1 MSLESRILLAARL
14 IYAATSSM
22 ERYICIHAHLY
33 QPPREN
39 PWLETVEVQDSA
51 YPFHDWNQRITSEC
65 YAANASARILDNEGC
80 IASIANNYSKISFN
94 FGPTLLSW
102 MEKQEPEVYRAI
114 LEADRLSQE
123 RFSGHGS
130 AIAQGYNHMILPLA
144 NDHDRYTQVY
154 WGIRDFE
161 SRFHRAQEGMWLPET
176 AVDLQTLD
184 IMAQLGIKFTIL
196 SPYQAFRFRR
206 VGGRAYRDAT
216 GGKIDPSR
224 PYLVRLRDGRG
235 ITVFF
240 YDGPISQAVAFERLL
255 NSGEQFAHR
264 LAGGFVEAR
273 DWPQLM
279 HIATDGESY
288 GHHHAHGDMALAY
301 ALQFIEEKGIA
312 KLTNYGEYLEKHPPE
327 HEAQVI
333 ENSAWSCSHGVGRWR
348 ENCGCSSG
356 GRAGWSQSWRGPL
369 RQALDWLRDTTI
381 ALYEQRASA
390 LFADIWKARNE
401 YAGVIL
407 DRSRE
412 SLDRFFSEN
421 ALREL
426 SREEQVVALE
436 LLEMQRHAMLMY
448 TSCGW
453 FFDEISGIESGQVI
467 AYAGRVVQLAQ
478 KLSSQED
485 GDAIEAGFLERLAQ
499 AKSNLPAHGD
509 GAQIYQTSV
518 KPAVLGLQEVA
529 AHYAIS
535 SIFETGAAKYSYTVD
550 PSDYRTFISGKMQLA
565 VGRAEVCSQIT
576 QESEHFTFGVLH
588 MGDHTLSAG
597 VRSYQGEDSYTTTV
611 QELQRAFSR
620 ADIPGVIRVIDRN
633 FGGAIYSLKSLFRDE
648 QRRIMDHILESTLR
662 EAEASLRAIYEH
674 HAPLM
679 RFLSDVSYPRPKA
692 LAIAA
697 EFVINA
703 SLRREFRTDFLDL
716 REVKSLL
723 TQAKEE
729 GVQID
734 SAGLGFLMERK
745 LNGLMLQLQ
754 HRPQNLGLLRKILSL
769 LEVLKELPFAVNLW
783 KVENLYYQMSR
794 TSYPDL
800 LKGTSVP
807 AEWFDNFLKLGRRLR
822 IRVEAAPPMQ
832 LAIAT

>member
-1 MSLESRILLAARL
+1 MSLEFGIQLDAA
-14 IYAATSSM
+14 ASSM
-22 ERYICIHAHLY
+22 ERYICIHAHFY

-39 PWLETVEVQDSA
+39 PWLETVELQDSA
-51 YPFHDWNQRITSEC
+51 YPFHDWNQRIASEC
-65 YAANASARILDNEGC
+65 YAPNASARILDNEGC
-80 IASIANNYSKISFN
+80 IARIQNNYSKISFN

-102 MEKQEPEVYRAI
+102 MEKEDPEVYRAI
-114 LEADRLSQE
+114 LEADRVSQE

-161 SRFHRAQEGMWLPET
+161 SRFHRAPEGMWLPET

-206 VGGRAYRDAT
+206 LGARAYRDAT
-216 GGKIDPSR
+216 SGKIDPSR
-224 PYLVRLRDGRG
+224 PYLVRLRDGRS

-264 LAGGFVEAR
+264 LAGGFADAR

-301 ALQFIEEKGIA
+301 ALQFIEENGIA
-312 KLTNYGEYLEKHPPE
+312 KLTNYGEYLEKHPPQ
-327 HEAQVI
+327 HEAQII
-333 ENSAWSCSHGVGRWR
+333 ENSAWSCSHSVGRWR

-356 GRAGWSQSWRGPL
+356 GREGWNQNWRGPL

-381 ALYEQRASA
+381 ALYEQLASA
-390 LFADIWKARNE
+390 FFSDVWKARDE
-401 YAGVIL
+401 YVGVIL

-412 SLDRFFSEN
+412 TRQRFFAAN
-421 ALREL
+421 AMRDL
-426 SREEQVVALE
+426 SRDEQVIALE

-467 AYAGRVVQLAQ
+467 AYAGRVIQLAQ

-485 GDAIEAGFLERLAQ
+485 GEAMESGFLERLSE
-499 AKSNLPAHGD
+499 AKSNLPEHED
-509 GAQIYQTSV
+509 GAQIYRKLVQ
-518 KPAVLGLQEVA
+518 PAIVGLEQVA

-535 SIFETGAAKYSYTVD
+535 SMFETGAAKYSYAVD
-550 PSDYRTFISGKMQLA
+550 PSDYRTFISGKMHLA
-565 VGRAEVCSQIT
+565 VGRAEICSTIT
-576 QESEHFTFGVLH
+576 QDTEQFTFAVLH
-588 MGDHTLSAG
+588 MGDHSLSAG
-597 VRSYQGEDSYTTTV
+597 VRKYAGEDPYAATV

-620 ADIPGVIRVIDRN
+620 ADMPAVIRVLDRN

-703 SLRREFRTDFLDL
+703 SLRREFRADFLDL
-716 REVKSLL
+716 REVRSLL

-729 GVQID
+729 GVPLD
-734 SAGLGFLMERK
+734 SAGLAFVMGRK
-745 LNGLMLQLQ
+745 LNGLMQQLQ
-754 HRPQNLGLLRKILSL
+754 RRPQNHGLLRKILSL
-769 LEVLKELPFAVNLW
+769 LDVLKELPFAVNLW

-794 TSYPDL
+794 TSYPEL
-800 LKGTSVP
+800 LKQMSVP
-807 AEWFDNFLKLGRRLR
+807 AEWFDDFLRLGHRLR
-822 IRVEAAPPMQ
+822 IRVESAPPMQ

>member
-1 MSLESRILLAARL
+1 MSLEFGIQLDAA
-14 IYAATSSM
+14 ASSM
-22 ERYICIHAHLY
+22 ERYICIHAHFY

-39 PWLETVEVQDSA
+39 PWLETVELQDSA
-51 YPFHDWNQRITSEC
+51 YPFHDWNQRIASEC
-65 YAANASARILDNEGC
+65 YAPNASARILDNEGC
-80 IASIANNYSKISFN
+80 IARIQNNYSKISFN

-102 MEKQEPEVYRAI
+102 MEKEDPEVYRAI
-114 LEADRLSQE
+114 LEADRVSQE

-161 SRFHRAQEGMWLPET
+161 SRFHRAPEGMWLPET

-206 VGGRAYRDAT
+206 LGARAYRDAT
-216 GGKIDPSR
+216 SGKIDPSR
-224 PYLVRLRDGRG
+224 PYLVRLRDGRS

-264 LAGGFVEAR
+264 LAGGFADAR

-301 ALQFIEEKGIA
+301 ALQFIEENGIA
-312 KLTNYGEYLEKHPPE
+312 KLTNYGEYLEKHPPQ
-327 HEAQVI
+327 HEAQII
-333 ENSAWSCSHGVGRWR
+333 ENSAWSCSHSVGRWR

-356 GRAGWSQSWRGPL
+356 GREGWNQNWRGPL

-381 ALYEQRASA
+381 ALYEQLASA
-390 LFADIWKARNE
+390 FFSDVWKARDE
-401 YAGVIL
+401 YVGVIL

-412 SLDRFFSEN
+412 TRQRFFAAN
-421 ALREL
+421 AMRDL
-426 SREEQVVALE
+426 SRDEQVIALE

-467 AYAGRVVQLAQ
+467 AYAGRVIQLAQ

-485 GDAIEAGFLERLAQ
+485 GEAMESGFLERLSE
-499 AKSNLPAHGD
+499 AKSNLPEHED
-509 GAQIYQTSV
+509 GAQIYRKLV
-518 KPAVLGLQEVA
+518 RPAIVGLEQVA

-535 SIFETGAAKYSYTVD
+535 SMFETGAAKYSYAVD
-550 PSDYRTFISGKMQLA
+550 PSDYRTFISGKMHLA
-565 VGRAEVCSQIT
+565 VGRAEICSTIT
-576 QESEHFTFGVLH
+576 QDTEQFTFAVLH
-588 MGDHTLSAG
+588 MGDHSLSAG
-597 VRSYQGEDSYTTTV
+597 VRKYAGEDPYAATV

-620 ADIPGVIRVIDRN
+620 ADMPAVIRVLDRN

-703 SLRREFRTDFLDL
+703 SLRREFRADFLDL
-716 REVKSLL
+716 REVRSLL

-729 GVQID
+729 GVPLD
-734 SAGLGFLMERK
+734 SAGLAFVMGRK
-745 LNGLMLQLQ
+745 LNGLMQQLQ
-754 HRPQNLGLLRKILSL
+754 RRPQNHGLLRKILSL
-769 LEVLKELPFAVNLW
+769 LDVLKELPFAVNLW

-794 TSYPDL
+794 TSYPEL
-800 LKGTSVP
+800 LKQMSVP
-807 AEWFDNFLKLGRRLR
+807 AEWFDDFLRLGHRLR
-822 IRVEAAPPMQ
+822 IRVESAPPMQ

>member
-1 MSLESRILLAARL
+1 MSHLPGILLHARL
-14 IYAATSSM
+14 VRRHSSM
-22 ERYICIHAHLY
+22 ERYICIHAHFY

-51 YPFHDWNQRITSEC
+51 YPFHDWNQRIASEC
-65 YAANASARILDNEGC
+65 YAPNASARILDAEGC
-80 IASIANNYSKISFN
+80 IARIQNNYSKISFN

-102 MEKQEPEVYRAI
+102 MEKEDPEVYRAI

-161 SRFHRAQEGMWLPET
+161 SRFHRAPEGMWLPET

-206 VGGRAYRDAT
+206 MGARAYRDAT
-216 GGKIDPSR
+216 SGKIDPSR
-224 PYLVRLRDGRG
+224 PYLVRLRDGRS

-264 LAGGFVEAR
+264 LAGGFADAR

-301 ALQFIEEKGIA
+301 ALQFIEENGIA

-356 GRAGWSQSWRGPL
+356 GRAGWDQNWRGPL

-381 ALYEQRASA
+381 ALYEQIASA
-390 LFADIWKARNE
+390 FFSDVWKARDE
-401 YAGVIL
+401 YLSVIL
-407 DRSRE
+407 DRSQE
-412 SLDRFFSEN
+412 SRQRFFAAN
-421 ALREL
+421 ATRDL
-426 SREEQVVALE
+426 SRDEQVIALE

-467 AYAGRVVQLAQ
+467 AYAGRVIQLAQ

-485 GDAIEAGFLERLAQ
+485 GEAMESGFLERLSQ
-499 AKSNLPAHGD
+499 ARSNLPEHGD
-509 GAQIYQTSV
+509 GAQIYRTLV
-518 KPAVLGLQEVA
+518 KPAIVGLEEVA

-535 SIFETGAAKYSYTVD
+535 SMFETGAAKYSYAVD
-550 PSDYRTFISGKMQLA
+550 PSDYRTFISGKMHLA
-565 VGRAEVCSQIT
+565 VGRAEICSVIT
-576 QESEHFTFGVLH
+576 QETEQFTFAVLH
-588 MGDHTLSAG
+588 MGDHSLSAG
-597 VRSYQGEDSYTTTV
+597 VRKYAGEEPYTATV

-620 ADIPGVIRVIDRN
+620 ADIPAVIRVLDRN

-703 SLRREFRTDFLDL
+703 SLRREFRADFLDL
-716 REVKSLL
+716 REVRSLL
-723 TQAKEE
+723 MQAKEE
-729 GVQID
+729 GVQLD
-734 SAGLGFLMERK
+734 SAGLAFVMERK
-745 LNGLMLQLQ
+745 LNGLMQQLQ
-754 HRPQNLGLLRKILSL
+754 RRPQNHGLLRKILSL
-769 LEVLKELPFAVNLW
+769 LDVLKELPFAVNLW

-794 TSYPDL
+794 TSYPEL
-800 LKGTSVP
+800 LKQMSVP
-807 AEWFDNFLKLGRRLR
+807 AEWFDDFLRLGQRLR
-822 IRVEAAPPMQ
+822 IRVESAPPMQ

>member
-1 MSLESRILLAARL
+1 MSLEFGIQLDAA
-14 IYAATSSM
+14 ASSM
-22 ERYICIHAHLY
+22 ERYICIHAHFY

-39 PWLETVEVQDSA
+39 PWLETVELQDSA
-51 YPFHDWNQRITSEC
+51 YPFHDWNQRIASEC
-65 YAANASARILDNEGC
+65 YAPNASARILDNEGC
-80 IASIANNYSKISFN
+80 IARIQNNYSKISFN

-102 MEKQEPEVYRAI
+102 MEKEDPEVYRAI
-114 LEADRLSQE
+114 LEADRVSQE

-161 SRFHRAQEGMWLPET
+161 SRFHRAPEGMWLPET

-206 VGGRAYRDAT
+206 LGARAYRDAT
-216 GGKIDPSR
+216 SGKIDPSR
-224 PYLVRLRDGRG
+224 PYLVRLRDGRS

-264 LAGGFVEAR
+264 LAGGFADAR

-301 ALQFIEEKGIA
+301 ALQFIEENGIA
-312 KLTNYGEYLEKHPPE
+312 KLTNYGEYLEKHPPQ
-327 HEAQVI
+327 HEAQII
-333 ENSAWSCSHGVGRWR
+333 ENSAWSCSHSVGRWR

-356 GRAGWSQSWRGPL
+356 GREGWNQNWRGPL

-381 ALYEQRASA
+381 ALYEQLASA
-390 LFADIWKARNE
+390 FFSDVWKARDE
-401 YAGVIL
+401 YVGVIL

-412 SLDRFFSEN
+412 TRQRFFAAN
-421 ALREL
+421 AMRDL
-426 SREEQVVALE
+426 SRDEQVIALE

-467 AYAGRVVQLAQ
+467 AYAGRVIQLAQ

-485 GDAIEAGFLERLAQ
+485 GEAMESGFLERLSE
-499 AKSNLPAHGD
+499 AKSNLPEHGD
-509 GAQIYQTSV
+509 GAQIYRKLVQ
-518 KPAVLGLQEVA
+518 PAIVGLEQVA

-535 SIFETGAAKYSYTVD
+535 SMFETGAAKYSYAVD
-550 PSDYRTFISGKMQLA
+550 PSDYRTFISGKMHLA
-565 VGRAEVCSQIT
+565 VGRAEICSTIT
-576 QESEHFTFGVLH
+576 QDTEQFTFAVLH
-588 MGDHTLSAG
+588 MGDHSLSAG
-597 VRSYQGEDSYTTTV
+597 VRKYAGEDPYAATV

-620 ADIPGVIRVIDRN
+620 ADMPAVIRVLDRN

-703 SLRREFRTDFLDL
+703 SLRREFRADFLDL
-716 REVKSLL
+716 REVRSLL

-729 GVQID
+729 GVPLD
-734 SAGLGFLMERK
+734 SAGLAFVMGRK
-745 LNGLMLQLQ
+745 LNGLMQQLQ
-754 HRPQNLGLLRKILSL
+754 RRPQNHGLLRKILSL
-769 LEVLKELPFAVNLW
+769 LDVLKELPFAVNLW

-794 TSYPDL
+794 TSYPEL
-800 LKGTSVP
+800 LKQMSVP
-807 AEWFDNFLKLGRRLR
+807 AEWFDDFLRLGHRLR
-822 IRVEAAPPMQ
+822 IRVESAPPMQ

>member
-1 MSLESRILLAARL
+1 MSLEFGIQLDAA
-14 IYAATSSM
+14 ASSM
-22 ERYICIHAHLY
+22 ERYICIHAHFY

-39 PWLETVEVQDSA
+39 PWLETVELQDSA

-65 YAANASARILDNEGC
+65 YAPNASARILDAEGC
-80 IASIANNYSKISFN
+80 IARITNNYSKISFN

-161 SRFHRAQEGMWLPET
+161 SRFHRAPEGMWLPET

-206 VGGRAYRDAT
+206 LGARAYRDAT
-216 GGKIDPSR
+216 SGKIDPSR
-224 PYLVRLRDGRG
+224 PYLVRLRDGRS

-264 LAGGFVEAR
+264 LAGGFADAR

-312 KLTNYGEYLEKHPPE
+312 KLTNYGEYLEKHPPQ
-327 HEAQVI
+327 HEAQII

-356 GRAGWSQSWRGPL
+356 GRAGWDQTWRGPL

-381 ALYEQRASA
+381 ALYEQLASA
-390 LFADIWKARNE
+390 FFRDVWKARDE
-401 YAGVIL
+401 YVGVIL
-407 DRSRE
+407 DRSLE
-412 SLDRFFSEN
+412 SRQRFFAAN
-421 ALREL
+421 ATRDL
-426 SREEQVVALE
+426 SRDEQVIALE

-467 AYAGRVVQLAQ
+467 AYAGRVIQLAQ

-485 GDAIEAGFLERLAQ
+485 GEAMESGFLERLSQ
-499 AKSNLPAHGD
+499 ARSNLPEHGD
-509 GAQIYQTSV
+509 GAQIYRTLV
-518 KPAVLGLQEVA
+518 KPAIVGLEQVA

-535 SIFETGAAKYSYTVD
+535 SMFETGAAKYSYAVD
-550 PSDYRTFISGKMQLA
+550 PSDYRTFISGKMHLA
-565 VGRAEVCSQIT
+565 VGRAEICSTIT
-576 QESEHFTFGVLH
+576 QDTDQFTFAVLH
-588 MGDHTLSAG
+588 MGDHSLSAG
-597 VRSYQGEDSYTTTV
+597 VRKYAGEDPYSATV

-620 ADIPGVIRVIDRN
+620 ADIPAVIRVLDRN
-633 FGGAIYSLKSLFRDE
+633 FGGAVYSLKSLFRDE

-703 SLRREFRTDFLDL
+703 SLRREFRADFLDL
-716 REVKSLL
+716 REVRSLL

-729 GVQID
+729 GVQLD
-734 SAGLGFLMERK
+734 SAGLAFVMERK
-745 LNGLMLQLQ
+745 LNGLMQQLQ
-754 HRPQNLGLLRKILSL
+754 RRPQNLGLLRKILSL
-769 LEVLKELPFAVNLW
+769 LDVLKELPFAVNLW

-794 TSYPDL
+794 TSYPEL
-800 LKGTSVP
+800 LKQMSVP
-807 AEWFDNFLKLGRRLR
+807 AEWFDDFLRLGQRLR
-822 IRVEAAPPMQ
+822 IRVES
-832 LAIAT
+832 

>member
-1 MSLESRILLAARL
+1 MSLEFGIQLDAA
-14 IYAATSSM
+14 ASSM
-22 ERYICIHAHLY
+22 ERYICIHAHFY

-39 PWLETVEVQDSA
+39 PWLETVELQDSA
-51 YPFHDWNQRITSEC
+51 YPFHDWNQRIASEC
-65 YAANASARILDNEGC
+65 YAPNASARILDNEGC
-80 IASIANNYSKISFN
+80 IARIQNNYSKISFN

-102 MEKQEPEVYRAI
+102 MEKEDPEVYRAI
-114 LEADRLSQE
+114 LEADRVSQE

-161 SRFHRAQEGMWLPET
+161 SRFHRAPEGMWLPET

-206 VGGRAYRDAT
+206 LGARAYRDAT
-216 GGKIDPSR
+216 SGKIDPSR
-224 PYLVRLRDGRG
+224 PYLVRLRDGRS

-264 LAGGFVEAR
+264 LAGGFADAR

-301 ALQFIEEKGIA
+301 ALQFIEENGIA
-312 KLTNYGEYLEKHPPE
+312 KLTNYGEYLEKHPPQ
-327 HEAQVI
+327 HEAQII

-356 GRAGWSQSWRGPL
+356 GREGWNQNWRGPL

-381 ALYEQRASA
+381 ALYEQLASA
-390 LFADIWKARNE
+390 FFSDVWKARDE
-401 YAGVIL
+401 YVGVIL

-412 SLDRFFSEN
+412 TRQRFFAAN
-421 ALREL
+421 AMRDL
-426 SREEQVVALE
+426 SRDEQVIALE

-467 AYAGRVVQLAQ
+467 AYAGRVIQLAQ

-485 GDAIEAGFLERLAQ
+485 GEAMESGFLERLSE
-499 AKSNLPAHGD
+499 AKSNLPEHED
-509 GAQIYQTSV
+509 GAQIYRKLV
-518 KPAVLGLQEVA
+518 RPAIVGLEQVA

-535 SIFETGAAKYSYTVD
+535 SMFETGAAKYSYAVD
-550 PSDYRTFISGKMQLA
+550 PSDYRTFISGKMHLA
-565 VGRAEVCSQIT
+565 VGRAEICSTIT
-576 QESEHFTFGVLH
+576 QDTEQFTFAVLH
-588 MGDHTLSAG
+588 MGDHSLSAG
-597 VRSYQGEDSYTTTV
+597 VRKYAGEDPYAATV

-620 ADIPGVIRVIDRN
+620 ADMPAVIRVLDRN

-703 SLRREFRTDFLDL
+703 SLRREFRADFLDL
-716 REVKSLL
+716 REVRSLL

-729 GVQID
+729 GVPLD
-734 SAGLGFLMERK
+734 SAGLAFVMGRK
-745 LNGLMLQLQ
+745 LNGLMQQLQ
-754 HRPQNLGLLRKILSL
+754 RRPQNHGLLRKILSL
-769 LEVLKELPFAVNLW
+769 LDVLKELPFAVNLW

-794 TSYPDL
+794 TSYPEL
-800 LKGTSVP
+800 LKQMSVP
-807 AEWFDNFLKLGRRLR
+807 AEWFDDFLRLGHRLR
-822 IRVEAAPPMQ
+822 IRVESAPPMQ